1 VSNPSTSWTVLVVD
15 DEYSVLDALTEV
27 LLWQGHHVLTAGNGV
42 EALQVMS
49 AQRPHLALVDVMMP
63 RMDGIQLLQAMAA
76 DPALAVIPLILL
88 TAVPSA
94 VPPAVAARVTV
105 LRKPF
110 GLDGLLEAMEQVLG
124 VPEAPA
130 DEA

>member
-1 VSNPSTSWTVLVVD
+1 MSQSEHRGRLVVVD
-15 DEYSVLDALTEV
+15 DEVELITALCDSLRDAGFDATGFASPEAGLEALRKGEFDV
-27 LLWQGHHVLTAGNGV
+27 LLSDL
-42 EALQVMS
+42 
-49 AQRPHLALVDVMMP
+49 MMP

-110 GLDGLLEAMEQVLG
+110 GLDGLLEAMEKVLG
-124 VPEAPA
+124 APEAPA